1 MPSGLGSQPEINP
14 LLADHEDW
22 CHAVL
27 TALHANDK
35 CLLAKLYRRRIQD
48 VGSEK
53 GTQDW
58 LEIVS
63 GWDASATTG

>member
-14 LLADHEDW
+14 LSTDPEAWHQ
-22 CHAVL
+22 AVVS
-27 TALHANDK
+27 ALHANDK
-35 CLLAKLYRRRIQD
+35 CSLAELYRQKIQD

-53 GTQDW
+53 GTQEW